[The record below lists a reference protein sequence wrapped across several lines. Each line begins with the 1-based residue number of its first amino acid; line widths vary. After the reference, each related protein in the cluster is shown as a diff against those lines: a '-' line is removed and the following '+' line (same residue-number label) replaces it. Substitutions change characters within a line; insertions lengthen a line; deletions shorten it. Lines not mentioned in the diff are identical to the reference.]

1 MARPR
6 RIFCRRCYRHV
17 SECGPLSARGRCVE
31 CGEGAMLANA
41 RELAAHSGP
50 AVLRWRRGVA
60 AGVGA
65 LLVDDVSDDA

>member
-1 MARPR
+1 
-6 RIFCRRCYRHV
+6 
-17 SECGPLSARGRCVE
+17 
-31 CGEGAMLANA
+31 MLANA

-65 LLVDDVSDDA
+65 LLVDDVPDDA